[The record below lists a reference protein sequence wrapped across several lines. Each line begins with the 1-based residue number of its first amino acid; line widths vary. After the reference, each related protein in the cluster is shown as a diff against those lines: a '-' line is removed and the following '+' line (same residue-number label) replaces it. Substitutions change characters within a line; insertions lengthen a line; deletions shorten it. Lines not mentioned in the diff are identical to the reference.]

1 MSSRVPA
8 VPKSAKE
15 IQMDNKLM
23 GNQPQKAE
31 NKTEYKRFRVSIPFK
46 CIVAS
51 ERYFKI
57 FLS

>member
-1 MSSRVPA
+1 
-8 VPKSAKE
+8 
-15 IQMDNKLM
+15 MDNKLM

-31 NKTEYKRFRVSIPFK
+31 EKIKLNTEDFRSKFPSNVLLQI
-46 CIVAS
+46 